1 MKAYLNL
8 AASGLALALAS
19 TAASAQ
25 TVVSRSITAE
35 PVETTV
41 TETPTGTIVTRRP
54 LAQQPAPLVAPQLAA
69 QAFVQP
75 TAPAPALVET
85 VPNTVNAI
93 TTREVVQRAEAE
105 RAAPAMTT
113 RQVSAE
119 RPARHA
125 SPRQT
130 VHKSTRTTRAI
141 RTSRAR
147 TTHVAAAAPRL
158 VLGPRERHIVY
169 QTIVERQVV
178 PRQQV
183 IVAPPMAPALAFVAP
198 QVMQPPIVAADEIEA
213 TPITVGTVLPA
224 NVPLYAIPENIA
236 LSIPATQSYSYAYLG
251 GRAYLVDPASGTVV
265 ADVTE

>member
-1 MKAYLNL
+1 NL

-19 TAASAQ
+19 TAATAQ

-41 TETPTGTIVTRRP
+41 TETPTGMIVTRRP

-125 SPRQT
+125 SARQP
-130 VHKSTRTTRAI
+130 VHKSTRTTRPT

-158 VLGPRERHIVY
+158 VLGPR
-169 QTIVERQVV
+169 
-178 PRQQV
+178 
-183 IVAPPMAPALAFVAP
+183 
-198 QVMQPPIVAADEIEA
+198 
-213 TPITVGTVLPA
+213 
-224 NVPLYAIPENIA
+224 
-236 LSIPATQSYSYAYLG
+236 
-251 GRAYLVDPASGTVV
+251 
-265 ADVTE
+265 